1 MIYNFFEKFKS
12 KNLAPFLLI
21 FPLAVY
27 FFFGFQH
34 LTKFETADEHYWL
47 YSNNVQN
54 NYWQQNNG
62 RIQQYWSAI
71 ATQKWEKT
79 RINDKPGITLAYV
92 SGIGAFFK
100 TNLEAKLFSG
110 ELAPLSK
117 IDKAEKVN
125 FYFRFP
131 LLVFNGLFMVGLFYL
146 LKKMFRSDWVALL
159 ACSSMLLSPIVVG
172 ISQIVNPDS
181 LLWEFGFAAL
191 LAFLIYLRDQGK
203 KFLFVAAL
211 FLGLSLLTKYSS
223 VIFFPFFLA
232 VFLLYLV
239 INQKELSRA
248 EGFKKIAALATGL
261 YAIFF
266 GALLIYALI
275 MPDNL
280 VNYKHFLKG
289 SIGFG
294 GMQFFFLGIFLL
306 NGAVLVDALR
316 FKSKLFLGLAKEL
329 TFLVESC
336 LKLIIL
342 LPAIIFLIVLVNS
355 SLGLDWLGLFKV
367 PFDASKYQFFER
379 SPWQLITLRQFTPLV
394 FSLSPLILLAF
405 IYASFKNFKKDAQ
418 FHWFTAVG
426 NAFILF
432 YILGISLEQVSL
444 TIRYGI
450 LLYPIVITLAS
461 LGIFQFFSNYAG
473 KRKILAL
480 MCVVIFSAGVA
491 SLWLAKPFYFNYTNF
506 LLPEKYL
513 IADGWGYGGYEAA
526 SYLNSLP
533 NVQTMRVWAD
543 YNGVC
548 VFFNGN
554 CSANKL
560 TMQNIRDEAEKAG
573 KLAPFEYF
581 VSNRRGYILSYRLWD
596 SLLDEYNS
604 KEVFKIEIGKRPENF
619 MKVFKNN

>member
-1 MIYNFFEKFKS
+1 MIYNFFEKFKR
-12 KNLAPFLLI
+12 KNLAPWLLI

-34 LTKFETADEHYWL
+34 LTKFETADEHYWM

-62 RIQQYWSAI
+62 RIQQYWTAI

-131 LLVFNGLFMVGLFYL
+131 LLIFNGLFMLGLFYL
-146 LKKMFRSDWVALL
+146 LRKMFRSDWVALL
-159 ACSSMLLSPIVVG
+159 ACSSMLLSPVVVG

-191 LAFLIYLRDQGK
+191 LSFLIYLRDQGR
-203 KFLFVAAL
+203 KFLFATAL

-232 VFLLYLV
+232 IFLLYLF
-239 INQKELSRA
+239 INQKELSQG
-248 EGFKKIAALATGL
+248 EGFKKIAKLATGL
-261 YAIFF
+261 YWIFL
-266 GALLIYALI
+266 GSLVLYAVI

-289 SIGFG
+289 SIGFK
-294 GMQFFFLGIFLL
+294 GMQFLFLGIFLL
-306 NGAVLVDALR
+306 NGAVLIDAKW
-316 FKSKLFLGLAKEL
+316 FKSWL
-329 TFLVESC
+329 TFWLIGKITILEKLGIS
-336 LKLIIL
+336 LIIL
-342 LPAIIFLIVLVNS
+342 LPVIIFLAT
-355 SLGLDWLGLFKV
+355 LGNTLLGSDLLGLFKV
-367 PFDASKYQFFER
+367 PFDGSEYQFFGR
-379 SPWQLITLRQFTPLV
+379 SAWQLITLRQFAPLV

-405 IYASFKNFKKDAQ
+405 IYASFKNLKQGAQ
-418 FHWFTAVG
+418 FHWFAVVG
-426 NAFILF
+426 NAFIIF
-432 YILGISLEQVSL
+432 YVLAISLQKVSL

-461 LGIFQFFSNYAG
+461 LGIFQFFSRYAG
-473 KRKILAL
+473 KRKILGL
-480 MCVVIFSAGVA
+480 MCAVIFSAGVT

-506 LLPEKYL
+506 FLPEKYI

-560 TMQNIRDEAEKAG
+560 TMQNIRNDAKKTNE
-573 KLAPFEYF
+573 LAPFEYF

-596 SLLDEYNS
+596 SLLAEYNS
-604 KEVFKIEIGKRPENF
+604 KEVFKIEIGRRPENF
-619 MKVFKNN
+619 MKVYKNN

>member
-1 MIYNFFEKFKS
+1 MIYNFFKKFKR
-12 KNLAPFLLI
+12 KNLAPWLLI

-34 LTKFETADEHYWL
+34 LTKFETADEHYWM

-62 RIQQYWSAI
+62 RIQQYWTAI

-131 LLVFNGLFMVGLFYL
+131 LLIFNGLFMLGLFYL
-146 LKKMFRSDWVALL
+146 LRKMFRSDWVALL
-159 ACSSMLLSPIVVG
+159 ACSSMLLSPVVVG

-191 LAFLIYLRDQGK
+191 LSFLIYLRDQGR
-203 KFLFVAAL
+203 KFLFATAL

-232 VFLLYLV
+232 IFLLYLF
-239 INQKELSRA
+239 INQKELSQG
-248 EGFKKIAALATGL
+248 EGFKKIAKLATGL
-261 YAIFF
+261 YWIFL
-266 GALLIYALI
+266 GSLVLYAVI

-289 SIGFG
+289 SIGFK
-294 GMQFFFLGIFLL
+294 GMQFLFLGIFLL
-306 NGAVLVDALR
+306 NGAVLIDAKW
-316 FKSKLFLGLAKEL
+316 FKSWL
-329 TFLVESC
+329 TFWLIGKITILEKLGIS
-336 LKLIIL
+336 LIIL
-342 LPAIIFLIVLVNS
+342 LPVIIFLAT
-355 SLGLDWLGLFKV
+355 LGNTLLGSDLLGLFKV
-367 PFDASKYQFFER
+367 PFDGSEYQFFGR
-379 SPWQLITLRQFTPLV
+379 SAWQLITLRQFAPLV

-405 IYASFKNFKKDAQ
+405 IYASFKNLKQCAQ
-418 FHWFTAVG
+418 FHWFAVVG
-426 NAFILF
+426 NAFIVF
-432 YILGISLEQVSL
+432 YVLAISLQKVSL

-450 LLYPIVITLAS
+450 LLYPVVITLAS
-461 LGIFQFFSNYAG
+461 LGIFQFFSRYAS
-473 KRKILAL
+473 KRKILGL
-480 MCVVIFSAGVA
+480 MCAVIFSAGVT
-491 SLWLAKPFYFNYTNF
+491 SLWLARPFYFNYTNF

-560 TMQNIRDEAEKAG
+560 TMQNIRNDAKKTNE
-573 KLAPFEYF
+573 LAPFEYF

-596 SLLDEYNS
+596 SLLAEYNS
-604 KEVFKIEIGKRPENF
+604 KEVFKIEIGRRPENF
-619 MKVFKNN
+619 MKVYKNN